1 MKKYYVEEIE
11 MTSVIYKKNEEKTK
25 KWKSKMKPE

>member
-11 MTSVIYKKNEEKTK
+11 MTSVIYKKTRK
-25 KWKSKMKPE
+25 KQKNGNPK